1 MSNSKWFDLAK
12 KRVDSR
18 VHFIFSHTPMVNRA
32 SEESS
37 QRPDF
42 NIDLGVF
49 ANNEDAAKLA
59 AALVETL
66 RGDPHAN
73 NGFAGRFNLVL
84 SADNQAT
91 YTPDVRSVSEY
102 GDYDHSPTGALERED
117 QMSHGGNG
125 KSGNWITD

>member
-1 MSNSKWFDLAK
+1 MSNSKWFDWAK
-12 KRVDSR
+12 KGVDSG

-32 SEESS
+32 SEES
-37 QRPDF
+37 DF

-49 ANNEDAAKLA
+49 AQNADAAKLA

-73 NGFAGRFNLVL
+73 NGFGGRFNLVL

-91 YTPDVRSVSEY
+91 YAPAVRSVSEF
-102 GDYDHSPTGALERED
+102 GDYDHSPTGALERQD

-125 KSGNWITD
+125 KGGNWVTD